1 MNFLFRIL
9 YLPFNVLQKI
19 YWFLWRKNQLSL
31 FHKVGEN
38 VRISNGGFFHNEQIS
53 IGSNVYIG
61 QSCRFQASL
70 SQIIIGNNVMFGP
83 EVSLHAGNHRTDIIG
98 RFMIDI
104 TLDEKLPENDQD
116 IIIKDDVWIG
126 ANAIILKGVTVG
138 QGSIIGAGSI
148 VSKSISPYSVVTGN
162 KLQAI
167 RTRWSEEKIKEHKKK
182 VYDN

>member
-1 MNFLFRIL
+1 
-9 YLPFNVLQKI
+9 
-19 YWFLWRKNQLSL
+19 
-31 FHKVGEN
+31 
-38 VRISNGGFFHNEQIS
+38 
-53 IGSNVYIG
+53 
-61 QSCRFQASL
+61 
-70 SQIIIGNNVMFGP
+70 MFGP

-116 IIIKDDVWIG
+116 IIIENDVWIG